1 MGSYKTQTI
10 GYPRIGAQRQMKRA
24 LESYWK
30 GKLEAEGLIQTL
42 HQVELDAWTTQLEAG
57 IDFVGVGEST
67 LYDHV
72 LDWTVRLG
80 LIPSRYAGLDGLDQ
94 YFAMARGAARVPAL
108 ELTKWFDSNYHYLVP
123 EIEADLAPS
132 GHFDDYLETVKRAQ
146 KTLGERAVPIV
157 LGPVTYLGLSRLSQD
172 IGLALASLLPVYA
185 QLFSQ
190 LRSLGVAE
198 VQLHEPA
205 LVLGD
210 GARLAPHVEAACRAL
225 SDSGLPINLVTYFD
239 DPGEAFETIVS
250 LPVQTVTLD
259 LTHGNTLDQIR
270 QRPWPQEKTLAVGI
284 IDGRNI
290 WRMRP
295 DAALAKLD
303 ELSSL
308 AEHLRVSASSS
319 LQFVPYTV
327 DAESS
332 LPTPLRDVLAFAQ
345 EKLGEISLLGRG
357 PTDAEVDS
365 LHQRWSAF
373 KAFAPDDPDVARRL
387 GDLHEVDFHRAEDY
401 EARRP
406 QQIKL
411 PLFPTTTIG
420 SFPQTAEIRRLRSQF
435 NKGELTQQ
443 EYEDKVDAWIAY
455 TIGVQEGLGLDVLV
469 HGEFERSDMV
479 EYFAQKL
486 TGFAF
491 TENGWVQSYGSR
503 YVRPPIIYA
512 DVSRP
517 TPMTVREY
525 QRAQAFTSKP
535 VKGMLTGPVTILNWS
550 FPRVD
555 VPAGDIAYQLALA
568 LRDEIADLEDA
579 GARVIQVD
587 EPALREGLPFKPDR
601 WHEYLDWAVDS
612 FRLATG
618 GARSATQVHTH
629 MCYAEFGDILDAI
642 DRLNA
647 DVISIENARSDDETL
662 RELAEFDYGR
672 EVGPGVYDV
681 HSPVVADRQ
690 QVIDK
695 LRMYLR
701 HLPAER
707 IWVNPD
713 CGLKTRGWPEV
724 IPSLAHIV
732 EAVET
737 VRTEVGETP
746 VAEGTNNRSLPGE
759 IEA

>member
-1 MGSYKTQTI
+1 MGSYKTQTV
-10 GYPRIGAQRQMKRA
+10 GFPRIGAQREMKRA

-30 GKLEAEGLIQTL
+30 GKLEAPALIQTL
-42 HQVELDAWTTQLEAG
+42 HQVEQDAWSTQLEAG
-57 IDFVGVGEST
+57 IDYIGVGDST

-72 LDWTVRLG
+72 LDWTIRLG
-80 LIPSRYAGLDGLDQ
+80 LIPTRYQTLQGLDQ
-94 YFAMARGAARVPAL
+94 YFAMARGAEGVPAL
-108 ELTKWFDSNYHYLVP
+108 ELTKWFDTNYHYLVP
-123 EIEADLAPS
+123 EIEADLTPAP
-132 GHFDDYLETVKRAQ
+132 HFDEFLDTIQRAQ
-146 KTLGERAVPIV
+146 KVLGERAVPIV
-157 LGPVTYLGLSRLSQD
+157 LGPVTFLRLARLSQD
-172 IGLALASLLPVYA
+172 FTAALKSLLPVYG
-185 QLFSQ
+185 QLLNQ
-190 LRSLGVAE
+190 LKSLGVTE

-210 GARLAPHVEAACRAL
+210 GPKLAVHVDAACREL
-225 SDSGLPINLVTYFD
+225 SEVGLPINLVTYFD
-239 DPGEAFETIVS
+239 DLGEAFEPALS
-250 LPVQTVTLD
+250 FPVQTLTLN
-259 LTHGNTLDQIR
+259 LTHGDNLERIR
-270 QRPWPQEKTLAVGI
+270 SFTWPQGKTLAAGI
-284 IDGRNI
+284 VDGRNI
-290 WRMRP
+290 WRMQ
-295 DAALAKLD
+295 AKEALGTLE
-303 ELSSL
+303 ELSG
-308 AEHLRVSASSS
+308 AIDKVRVSASSS
-319 LQFVPYTV
+319 LQFVPVTV
-327 DAESS
+327 AAEPS
-332 LPTPLRDVLAFAQ
+332 LPSQLRDVLAFAH
-345 EKLGEISLLGRG
+345 EKLEELALLGGG
-357 PTDAEVDS
+357 PSAEQ
-365 LHQRWSAF
+365 LEALQARWAAF
-373 KAFAPDDPDVARRL
+373 KAFAPDDAAVAQRL
-387 GDLHEVDFHRAEDY
+387 GDLSEAAFQRIEDY

-406 QQIKL
+406 QQIQL
-411 PLFPTTTIG
+411 PIFPTTTIG
-420 SFPQTAEIRRLRSQF
+420 SFPQTTEIRRLRSQF
-435 NKGELTQQ
+435 KKGELTQE

-455 TIGVQEGLGLDVLV
+455 TIGIQEGLGLDVLV

-517 TPMTVREY
+517 EPMTVREFA
-525 QRAQAFTSKP
+525 RAQTFTSKP

-555 VPAGDIAYQLALA
+555 IPPSDVAYQLALA
-568 LRDEIADLEDA
+568 LRDEIADLEAA

-601 WHEYLDWAVDS
+601 WHSYLDWAVDS

-618 GARSATQVHTH
+618 GAQSSTQIHTH

-642 DRLNA
+642 DGLNA

-662 RELAEFDYGR
+662 RELADFDYGR

-681 HSPVVADRQ
+681 HSPVIADRQ

-707 IWVNPD
+707 IWINPD
-713 CGLKTRGWPEV
+713 CGLKTRGWKEV

-737 VRTEVGETP
+737 VRAEADETKL
-746 VAEGTNNRSLPGE
+746 AAGINGR
-759 IEA
+759 

>member
-1 MGSYKTQTI
+1 MGSYKTQTV
-10 GYPRIGAQRQMKRA
+10 GYPRIGTQREMKRA
-24 LESYWK
+24 LESFWK
-30 GKLEAEGLIQTL
+30 GKLGDEELIETL
-42 HQVELDAWTTQLEAG
+42 HRVEHEAWTTQREAG
-57 IDFVGVGEST
+57 IDFVGVGDST

-80 LIPSRYAGLDGLDQ
+80 LIPARYQDLQGLEQ
-94 YFAMARGAARVPAL
+94 YFAMARGAEGVPAL
-108 ELTKWFDSNYHYLVP
+108 ELTKWFDTNYHYLVP
-123 EIEADLAPS
+123 EIEAGLTPAA
-132 GHFDDYLETVKRAQ
+132 HFDDFLDTVKRAQ
-146 KTLGERAVPIV
+146 SVLGERAVPIV
-157 LGPVTYLGLSRLSQD
+157 LGPVTFLRLARLSQD
-172 IGLALASLLPVYA
+172 FPTALQSLLPVY
-185 QLFSQ
+185 SQ
-190 LRSLGVAE
+190 LLGQLKALGVPE
-198 VQLHEPA
+198 VQLHEPV

-210 GARLAPHVEAACRAL
+210 GPKLAAQVEAACRTLAKA
-225 SDSGLPINLVTYFD
+225 GLPINLVTYFD
-239 DPGEAFETIVS
+239 DLGEAFAGALS
-250 LPVQTVTLD
+250 LPVQILTLD
-259 LTHGNTLDQIR
+259 LTHGDNLDRIKAST
-270 QRPWPQEKTLAVGI
+270 WPQDKILAAGI
-284 IDGRNI
+284 VDGRNI
-290 WRMRP
+290 WRMHP
-295 DAALAKLD
+295 EAALATLT
-303 ELSSL
+303 ELSGS
-308 AEHLRVSASSS
+308 AELLRVSASSS

-327 DAESS
+327 AAEPS
-332 LPTPLRDVLAFAQ
+332 LPSQLRDVLAFAN
-345 EKLGEISLLGRG
+345 EKLEEIALLGKG
-357 PTDAEVDS
+357 PTDEELKS
-365 LHQRWSAF
+365 LDARWVAF
-373 KAFAPDDPDVARRL
+373 KAFAPDDARVAKRL
-387 GDLHEVDFHRAEDY
+387 AALSDADFLRSEDY
-401 EARRP
+401 LARRP

-420 SFPQTAEIRRLRSQF
+420 SFPQTTEIRRLRSMF
-435 NKGELTQQ
+435 KKGELTQE

-455 TIGVQEGLGLDVLV
+455 TIGIQEGLGLDVLV

-503 YVRPPIIYA
+503 YVRPPVIYA

-517 TPMTVREY
+517 APMTVREFA
-525 QRAQAFTSKP
+525 RAQAFTTKP

-555 VPAGDIAYQLALA
+555 VPPGDVAYQLALA
-568 LRDEIADLEDA
+568 LRDEIADLEAA

-601 WHEYLDWAVDS
+601 WHIYLDWAVDS

-618 GARSATQVHTH
+618 GARSGTQIHTH

-681 HSPVVADRQ
+681 HSPVIADRQ

-707 IWVNPD
+707 IWINPD
-713 CGLKTRGWPEV
+713 CGLKTRGWKEV

-737 VRTEVGETP
+737 VRAEAGETR
-746 VAEGTNNRSLPGE
+746 VASGINGR
-759 IEA
+759 

>member
-1 MGSYKTQTI
+1 MGSFKTQTI
-10 GYPRIGAQRQMKRA
+10 GFPRIGPQREMKRA

-30 GKLEAEGLIQTL
+30 GKLDAESLVETL
-42 HQVELDAWTTQLEAG
+42 HQVESDAWTRQRDAG
-57 IDFVGVGEST
+57 IDFIGVGDST

-72 LDWTVRLG
+72 LDWSLRLG
-80 LIPSRYAGLDGLDQ
+80 IIPDRYRELDGLDQ
-94 YFAMARGAARVPAL
+94 YFAMARGAAGIPAL
-108 ELTKWFDSNYHYLVP
+108 ELTKWFDTNYHYLVP
-123 EIEADLAPS
+123 EFEADIQPS
-132 GHFDDYLETVKRAQ
+132 AHFEGLVDTVRRA
-146 KTLGERAVPIV
+146 KDVLGERAVPIV
-157 LGPVTYLGLSRLSQD
+157 LGPVTFLRLARLSLSIGDGLS
-172 IGLALASLLPVYA
+172 SLLPIYIDLLG
-185 QLFSQ
+185 QLKA
-190 LRSLGVAE
+190 LGVPE

-205 LVLGD
+205 LVLAD
-210 GARLAPHVEAACRAL
+210 GSRLADHVAAACNAL
-225 SDSGLPINLVTYFD
+225 SEVGLPLNLVTYFD
-239 DPGEAFETIVS
+239 DLGDGLQDVLS
-250 LPVQTVTLD
+250 LPVQTLTLD
-259 LTHGNTLDQIR
+259 FTHGDNLERIVSH
-270 QRPWPQEKTLAVGI
+270 PWPEAKTLGAGVV
-284 IDGRNI
+284 DGRNI
-290 WRMRP
+290 WRMDP
-295 DAALAKLD
+295 KTTLATLDKLAGACTD
-303 ELSSL
+303 
-308 AEHLRVSASSS
+308 LRISASSS

-327 DAESS
+327 NAEQS
-332 LPTPLRDVLAFAQ
+332 LPTELRDVLAFAH
-345 EKLGEISLLGRG
+345 EKLGEIALLGKG
-357 PTDAEVDS
+357 PVDEEIEK
-365 LHQRWSAF
+365 LTARWAAF
-373 KAFAPDDPDVARRL
+373 KAFAPDDAQVARRL
-387 GDLHEVDFHRAEDY
+387 AGLGDKDFRRAEAYD
-401 EARRP
+401 ARRAH
-406 QQIKL
+406 QIKL

-420 SFPQTAEIRRLRSQF
+420 SFPQTPEIRRLRAKF
-435 NKGELTQQ
+435 KKGELTQK

-491 TENGWVQSYGSR
+491 TANGWVQSYGSR

-517 TPMTVREY
+517 EPMTVREF
-525 QRAQAFTSKP
+525 QRAQTFTTKP

-555 VPAGDIAYQLALA
+555 IPAADVAFQLALS
-568 LRDEIADLEDA
+568 LRDEIADLESA

-601 WHEYLDWAVDS
+601 WHLYLDWAVDA

-618 GARSATQVHTH
+618 GALSETQVHTH

-662 RELAEFDYGR
+662 RELAQFDYSR

-681 HSPVVADRQ
+681 HSPVVADKGL
-690 QVIDK
+690 VIDK

-713 CGLKTRGWPEV
+713 CGLKTRGWREV

-737 VRTEVGETP
+737 VRTEVGEAP
-746 VAEGTNNRSLPGE
+746 VPAGGDGRQAS
-759 IEA
+759 